1 MTRNIVTRNIE
12 KGHCMELNLF
22 EKDFYEET
30 AAFRPSP
37 DPRVIESEE
46 ELKRELD
53 AWRGAAACEQH
64 NSTCAAPSGA
74 AAQAAEYTP
83 GNKLDLRE
91 VKFKNLNLAGW
102 DLSGLDLYKSTFE
115 NCNLNSA
122 IMNNCKADH
131 MAFYDCDV
139 RGLKLT
145 NSKARAVS
153 FRYHDME
160 GIDISGTDIYASV
173 LEDAHNQ
180 DKVIYNEETRWY
192 KMSCPEEGPFIAW
205 KCCTDLRVV
214 QMLVPA
220 DAKRCM
226 ATLET
231 GRVSKVKVLSI
242 KSIDETQSYEWAQST
257 VDQDFYYEKGKW
269 LEPANGFQEDRWKDS
284 SPGIH
289 FFLDRQQCVDY
300 QSK

>member
-1 MTRNIVTRNIE
+1 
-12 KGHCMELNLF
+12 MEFNQS
-22 EKDFYEET
+22 EKDFYERSMSYIPKET
-30 AAFRPSP
+30 V
-37 DPRVIESEE
+37 RVITDQE
-46 ELKRELD
+46 ELKAELGG
-53 AWRGAAACEQH
+53 R
-64 NSTCAAPSGA
+64 
-74 AAQAAEYTP
+74 AEGEILDYT
-83 GNKLDLRE
+83 E
-91 VKFKNLNLAGW
+91 VQFRDM
-102 DLSGLDLYKSTFE
+102 DLSGWDMSNLILYKSTFE
-115 NCNLNSA
+115 RCNLNGT
-122 IMNNCKADH
+122 IMDNCDADH
-131 MAFYDCDV
+131 MTFYECDV
-139 RGLKLT
+139 RNLKLT

-160 GIDISGTDIYASV
+160 GIDISGSNIYASV

-180 DKVIYNEETRWY
+180 DKVIINDETRWY
-192 KMSCPEEGPFIAW
+192 KMTCPEEGPFIAW

-242 KSIDETQSYEWAQST
+242 KSIDESESFDWAQST

-289 FFLDRQQCVDY
+289 FFMERQQCVDY
-300 QSK
+300 QTK